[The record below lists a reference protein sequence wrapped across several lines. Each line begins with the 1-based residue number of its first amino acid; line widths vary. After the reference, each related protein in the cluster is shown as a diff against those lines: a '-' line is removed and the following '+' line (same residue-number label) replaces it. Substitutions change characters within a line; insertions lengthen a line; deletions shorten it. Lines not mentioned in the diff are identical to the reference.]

1 MNIKS
6 HPTSQIVP
14 SISELRALF
23 NGRVIAPDD
32 PRYEQARTV
41 FYGGIDRHP
50 AAIVRVAD
58 AGDVSRLV
66 SWRARLGS
74 SLPFAAVDTATQVIA
89 PPKAA
94 LSLIFPQ

>member
-32 PRYEQARTV
+32 PRYEQARTI

-66 SWRARLGS
+66 SVAREAGIELANVRSVGHS
-74 SLPFAAVDTATQVIA
+74 N

-94 LSLIFPQ
+94 SSLIFPP